1 MFEVIEGGRQEAL
14 LASQSPIPEADR
26 EDSEERPMEVI
37 EATKAAATSE
47 AMATGDNGVVFGNGN
62 GVVVDGMEMEEENGL
77 NGGHDDFILKT
88 PAPSAA
94 GDAMDVA
101 EPPSSVGQGRIASRV
116 NMI

>member
-1 MFEVIEGGRQEAL
+1 MIEGGRQEAL

-37 EATKAAATSE
+37 EATKAATASE

-88 PAPSAA
+88 PAPAPVDAA
-94 GDAMDVA
+94 MEVA
-101 EPPSSVGQGRIASRV
+101 EPSSVGQGWVHYSG
-116 NMI
+116 

>member
-1 MFEVIEGGRQEAL
+1 
-14 LASQSPIPEADR
+14 
-26 EDSEERPMEVI
+26 MEVI
-37 EATKAAATSE
+37 EATKAATSE

-94 GDAMDVA
+94 ADAMDVA
-101 EPPSSVGQGRIASRV
+101 EPPSSVGQGWVHYSS
-116 NMI
+116 

>member
-1 MFEVIEGGRQEAL
+1 MIEGGRQEAL

-37 EATKAAATSE
+37 EATKAATSE
-47 AMATGDNGVVFGNGN
+47 AAMATGDNGVVFGNGN
-62 GVVVDGMEMEEENGL
+62 GVVVDGMGEEENGL

-88 PAPSAA
+88 PAPTAA

-101 EPPSSVGQGRIASRV
+101 EPSSDAQGWIASRV

>member
-1 MFEVIEGGRQEAL
+1 MIEGGRQEAL

-37 EATKAAATSE
+37 EATKAATSE
-47 AMATGDNGVVFGNGN
+47 AMPAGDNGVVFGNGN
-62 GVVVDGMEMEEENGL
+62 GGIIMDGMAEENGL

-88 PAPSAA
+88 PAPNAA

-101 EPPSSVGQGRIASRV
+101 EPSSVGQGCFHYSS
-116 NMI
+116 

>member
-37 EATKAAATSE
+37 EATKAATSE
-47 AMATGDNGVVFGNGN
+47 VSGDNGVVFGNGN

-101 EPPSSVGQGRIASRV
+101 EPSSVGQGWVTSRDT
-116 NMI
+116 

>member
-37 EATKAAATSE
+37 EATKAAATASE

-94 GDAMDVA
+94 ADAMDVA
-101 EPPSSVGQGRIASRV
+101 EPSSVGQGWVTSRV
-116 NMI
+116 T

>member
-1 MFEVIEGGRQEAL
+1 MIEGGRQEAL

-37 EATKAAATSE
+37 EATKAATASE
-47 AMATGDNGVVFGNGN
+47 AMATGDNGVVFGNG

-94 GDAMDVA
+94 MDVA
-101 EPPSSVGQGRIASRV
+101 EPPSVGQGWVTSRV
-116 NMI
+116 T